1 MPVTQSEG
9 DVVLRPMTIA
19 DLGQVVAIDRISFP
33 TPWPEDAFRY
43 ELERKHRSLCWAA
56 EWRAPAEDP
65 EVVASIV
72 VWLVLEEDEAHIATL
87 AVKPGYR
94 RQGIAQTLLARALI
108 ECTQRGAKQA
118 LLEVRESNQA
128 AQKLYRKFGFESVGL
143 RRGYYQDTHEDGI
156 LMTLAS
162 LDLDKLADLAEAG

>member
-1 MPVTQSEG
+1 
-9 DVVLRPMTIA
+9 
-19 DLGQVVAIDRISFP
+19 
-33 TPWPEDAFRY
+33 
-43 ELERKHRSLCWAA
+43 
-56 EWRAPAEDP
+56 
-65 EVVASIV
+65 
-72 VWLVLEEDEAHIATL
+72 
-87 AVKPGYR
+87 
-94 RQGIAQTLLARALI
+94 
-108 ECTQRGAKQA
+108 